1 MRFIHIPK
9 NAGTSIQNMLGPTSL
24 GHRRVHELKGSPFFA
39 CVRNPYDRA
48 VSAYWFIRQTQA
60 RVAFNMAKT
69 WKDVNEFWISFE
81 KENKSPFGRLV
92 ANQIDFIREVKG
104 TGGISPRIETVLRYE
119 TLAEDWPAFALLH
132 DLPPLPHK
140 NKSELRPATPWQ
152 EQLSDESISKIGELY
167 AEDFETLNYERLV

>member
-9 NAGTSIQNMLGPTSL
+9 NAGTSIQNMFGPTSL

-92 ANQIDFIREVKG
+92 ANQIDFIRDVKG
-104 TGGISPRIETVLRYE
+104 TGGVSPRIETVLRYE

-132 DLPPLPHK
+132 DLPPLTHK

-152 EQLSDESISKIGELY
+152 EQLSDESIAKIGELY
-167 AEDFETLNYERLV
+167 ADDFETLNYERLV

>member
-1 MRFIHIPK
+1 
-9 NAGTSIQNMLGPTSL
+9 MLGPTSL